1 MSYCTI
7 EEAWG
12 LSEPFADEPPKSKRR
27 HKKKQKSSAH
37 SKKKG
42 HSHHQHHHT
51 GHHDHASPTP
61 SKTHPTD
68 GHTNHTADREDEHD
82 EQVEESFINSPSN
95 ISYTPSFSRSFEP
108 ERVPDAIDVSMDGA
122 PFESIDDD
130 DENEH
135 SPDASSYSNMYE
147 PPVPVSPVS
156 LPSNQLVP
164 VHREPRRVVV
174 HEELEWMRNNMSH
187 INDKIDRL
195 TTSLEARHQQTQHAH
210 STTQAHDTLVFVLVG
225 VFVLVLVDIFF
236 RAGKRVVA

>member
-27 HKKKQKSSAH
+27 HKKKQRSSAH
-37 SKKKG
+37 DDKKKG
-42 HSHHQHHHT
+42 LSHHHT
-51 GHHDHASPTP
+51 DHHDRVSRSS
-61 SKTHPTD
+61 SKTRPKTVNTEHTD
-68 GHTNHTADREDEHD
+68 KEDE
-82 EQVEESFINSPSN
+82 EGELVEESFINSPSN

-130 DENEH
+130 EKEY
-135 SPDASSYSNMYE
+135 SPDALSYSNMYE
-147 PPVPVSPVS
+147 PQISTSRVSP
-156 LPSNQLVP
+156 PSNQVVS
-164 VHREPRRVVV
+164 VHREPRRMVI

-187 INDKIDRL
+187 INDKIDKL
-195 TTSLEARHQQTQHAH
+195 ATSLETRQQHTQHTH

-225 VFVLVLVDIFF
+225 VFALVLVDIFF
-236 RAGKRVVA
+236 RAGKRLL